1 MRIALGIEY
10 DGSAFRGWQ
19 TQEEGVR
26 TVQGALEAALTRIA
40 DRPVAVTCAGR
51 TDAGVHG
58 AGQVVHFD
66 TDALRSAHA
75 WIMGSNSQLPPDV
88 AVTWAQPVP
97 EDFHA
102 RFSAVARRYRY
113 VILNRRYRPA
123 LTAGRATH
131 WYRPLDARRM
141 HEAGQALLGEH
152 DFSAFRAAGCQA
164 EHPRRALY
172 ALEVARH
179 GDLVVLEVEA
189 NAFLHHMVRNIAGV
203 LLAIGGGE
211 RPIAWAAEVLAG
223 RDRRHGGV
231 TAPADGLYFLHVQY
245 PQRFGL
251 PSGNPSALPV
261 LF

>member
-10 DGSAFRGWQ
+10 EGSNFRGWQ
-19 TQEEGVR
+19 SQQDGVR
-26 TVQGALEAALTRIA
+26 TVQTTLEAALSRVA
-40 DRPVAVTCAGR
+40 DRPVAVVCAGR

-66 TDALRSAHA
+66 TDAVRSPHA
-75 WIMGSNSQLPPDV
+75 WVMGTNSHLPADV
-88 AVTWAQPVP
+88 ALTWAQPVP

-113 VILNRRYRPA
+113 LILNRRYRPA
-123 LTAGRATH
+123 LAAGRATH
-131 WYRPLDARRM
+131 WYRPLDAARM

-152 DFSAFRAAGCQA
+152 DFSSFRAAGCQA
-164 EHPRRALY
+164 EHPVRALY
-172 ALEVARH
+172 ALEVRRD
-179 GDLVVLEVEA
+179 GDRVVLEVEA

-211 RPIAWAAEVLAG
+211 RPVGWAAEVLAQC
-223 RDRRHGGV
+223 DRRCGGV

-245 PQRFGL
+245 PQRYGL
-251 PSGNPSALPV
+251 PCGNPSGLTGV
-261 LF
+261 